1 MLESKQGERDDPMT
15 YQLHNFAVRPT
26 LVRDA
31 VEAWCP
37 WIESQIGCRLADAV
51 ILEIKHNVA
60 QVAVE
65 AVLGIEQ
72 SRAGSSR
79 VTRRLKAFLATA
91 QIPPALPPVLGYS
104 KSPTQ
109 LRFDAVFG
117 SEGKRSASRLEWE
130 DCPVALTLHSIPDP
144 IVALNLY
151 YQPGP
156 DADAE
161 TEARLLI
168 VSRRSVMQVIRLLE
182 LLDARDT
189 TPTLTVHRSEP
200 RKIIHCDWDDLV
212 LDESVR
218 SLLQK
223 DFESFW
229 GRESFFRERHLP
241 FRRGYLLHGP
251 PGNGKS
257 TAIRAMMTSRGLS
270 AFTMSL
276 FMPHLTDADLQELFE
291 DALSQRPALVMF
303 EDLDRA
309 FPRNGESKCPIS
321 LQSLLNSLDGVATG
335 EGLVVVATANEPA
348 ALDPAILRRPGRF
361 DRVVPFG
368 NPNRHL
374 REQFFLKMK
383 LNLDRQALS
392 HAVASSKGLSFA
404 QLREAVVLSA
414 QFADERNA
422 EIEGADLGRAV
433 DVLRQTMVHGSA
445 HSNRAGFTP
454 ETAEDEEAA

>member
-1 MLESKQGERDDPMT
+1 MN

-26 LVRDA
+26 LIRDA
-31 VEAWCP
+31 VEAWGP
-37 WIESQIGCRLADAV
+37 WIESQIGCRLSDAV

-60 QVAVE
+60 QIAVE
-65 AVLGIEQ
+65 TVLGVEQ
-72 SRAGSSR
+72 SRAGASR
-79 VTRRLKAFLATA
+79 ITRRLKTFLVGA
-91 QIPPALPPVLGYS
+91 QIPSALPPVLGYS
-104 KSPTQ
+104 KRPTQ

-117 SEGKRSASRLEWE
+117 SDPKPVRSRVEWQ
-130 DCPVALTLHSIPDP
+130 DVPVCLSLRSIPDP
-144 IVALNLY
+144 IVALNLF

-156 DADAE
+156 DANAE

-168 VSRRSVMQVIRLLE
+168 VSRRSLEHVIRLLE

-189 TPTLTVHRSEP
+189 TPTLTPLRSEP
-200 RKIIHCDWDDLV
+200 RKIIPCDWEDLV
-212 LDESVR
+212 LNESVR

-229 GRESFFRERHLP
+229 GREAFFRERHLP

-276 FMPHLTDADLQELFE
+276 FVPHVTDADLQELFE
-291 DALSQRPALVMF
+291 DALSQRPALVIF

-309 FPRNGESKCPIS
+309 FPRTGESKCPIS
-321 LQSLLNSLDGVATG
+321 LQSLLNALDGVATG

-361 DRVVPFG
+361 DRVVRFG
-368 NPNRHL
+368 NPHRSL
-374 REQFFLKMK
+374 REQFFLKM
-383 LNLDRQALS
+383 NLSLDYQALGD
-392 HAVASSKGLSFA
+392 AVANSKGFSFA

-414 QFADERNA
+414 QFADERNN
-422 EIEGADLGRAV
+422 EIEGADLLRAL
-433 DVLRQTMVHGSA
+433 DVLRETMVHSSA

-454 ETAEDEEAA
+454 EASEDEEAA

>member
-1 MLESKQGERDDPMT
+1 MT

-26 LVRDA
+26 LLRDA

-37 WIESQIGCRLADAV
+37 WIEAQIGCHLADVV
-51 ILEIKHNVA
+51 IIETNHNLA

-65 AVLGIEQ
+65 AVLGVEQ
-72 SRAGSSR
+72 NRAGSSK
-79 VTRRLKAFLATA
+79 VTRRLKTFLVTA
-91 QIPPALPPVLGYS
+91 EIPLALPPVLGYS
-104 KSPTQ
+104 KSPAQ

-117 SEGKRSASRLEWE
+117 SETKRRRSRVEWQ
-130 DCPVALTLHSIPDP
+130 DCPVALKLHTIHDP
-144 IVALNLY
+144 IVALNVF

-156 DADAE
+156 HADGE

-168 VSRRSVMQVIRLLE
+168 ASRRSVKQVIRLLE
-182 LLDARDT
+182 TLDDRDT

-200 RKIIHCDWDDLV
+200 RKIIPCDWDDLV

-218 SLLQK
+218 SLLKK

-270 AFTMSL
+270 AFTMGL
-276 FMPHLTDADLQELFE
+276 FMPHSTDADLQELFE
-291 DALSQRPALVMF
+291 DALSQRPAIIVF

-361 DRVVPFG
+361 DRVVHFS
-368 NPNRHL
+368 NPSRQL

-392 HAVASSKGLSFA
+392 HAATASKGFSFA

-414 QFADERNA
+414 QFADEREA
-422 EIEGADLGRAV
+422 EIEGSDLVRSV
-433 DVLRQTMVHGSA
+433 DVLRKTTVRGSCY
-445 HSNRAGFTP
+445 SNRTGFVPKAG
-454 ETAEDEEAA
+454 EDEEAA